1 MVMNKFLKWAWRYLK
16 KMDKKTML
24 KEWMRLKKKEK
35 EYSEKR
41 KNLEKEIE
49 LMFPFENS
57 TSQTFKIDDLKVSI
71 KKNSSYKF
79 IMSEWEEARK
89 TIPVKIRP
97 ERIKYE
103 VDMKKFND
111 IKDTE
116 YYISVS
122 NCIEMKQTKSTISV
136 EREV

>member
-1 MVMNKFLKWAWRYLK
+1 
-16 KMDKKTML
+16 MDKKTML